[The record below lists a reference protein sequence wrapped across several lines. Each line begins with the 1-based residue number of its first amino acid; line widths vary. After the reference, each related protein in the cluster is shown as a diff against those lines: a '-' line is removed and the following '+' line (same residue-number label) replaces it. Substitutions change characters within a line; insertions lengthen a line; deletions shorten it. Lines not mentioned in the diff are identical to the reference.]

1 MFGAIRYYSFD
12 DQFSPEPVET
22 LIIEAG
28 HFAVFPPET
37 WHLIEAVSDEVV
49 FNVDF
54 LLIHKYYWKNKVT
67 TWRLLTKIEAIH

>member
-54 LLIHKYYWKNKVT
+54 FVDPQVLL
-67 TWRLLTKIEAIH
+67 EE